1 MTYPILTA
9 DDSTEFSRFPDGLM
23 GRTGSFSVAM
33 AVTVRSYMVFRG

>member
-9 DDSTEFSRFPDGLM
+9 GDSTEFPDGLM
-23 GRTGSFSVAM
+23 GRAGSFSVAM